1 MKHAVAFAII
11 SCMHLWCVHQKRAC
25 IHVHADV
32 NEEMQ
37 FHLQRCECL
46 CNAARAAHA
55 WNSLTHARTSSIAV
69 TLGHLLAMLDEGRLI
84 NGPIFDDVHDLY
96 NIGVVRYQV
105 RLMRQMCT
113 TASTTTSSAPS
124 MFVPNTTP
132 TPHWWPLLPLFLS
145 QRQIICSII

>member
-1 MKHAVAFAII
+1 
-11 SCMHLWCVHQKRAC
+11 
-25 IHVHADV
+25 
-32 NEEMQ
+32 
-37 FHLQRCECL
+37 
-46 CNAARAAHA
+46 
-55 WNSLTHARTSSIAV
+55 
-69 TLGHLLAMLDEGRLI
+69 MLDEGRLI

-145 QRQIICSII
+145 KKYNMLYNIIAFNPSLMSYAGHIHTC